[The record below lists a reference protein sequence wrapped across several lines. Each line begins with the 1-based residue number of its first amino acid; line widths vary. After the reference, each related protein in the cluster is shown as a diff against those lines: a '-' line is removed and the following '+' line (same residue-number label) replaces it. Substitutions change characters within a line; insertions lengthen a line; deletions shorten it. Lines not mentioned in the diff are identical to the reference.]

1 MQYIQKSPQI
11 FAFFLN
17 LSILDQFI
25 LYIEVVVIARL
36 QKFRS
41 LLVMSGGYLFAVG
54 SIMIMYTL
62 LPVIFS
68 QLWGATIAGIVMMIM
83 TMLQVFLF

>member
-68 QLWGATIAGIVMMIM
+68 QLWGSTIAGIVMMIM

>member
-25 LYIEVVVIARL
+25 LYIEIVVIARL

>member
-1 MQYIQKSPQI
+1 M
-11 FAFFLN
+11 
-17 LSILDQFI
+17 
-25 LYIEVVVIARL
+25 IARL